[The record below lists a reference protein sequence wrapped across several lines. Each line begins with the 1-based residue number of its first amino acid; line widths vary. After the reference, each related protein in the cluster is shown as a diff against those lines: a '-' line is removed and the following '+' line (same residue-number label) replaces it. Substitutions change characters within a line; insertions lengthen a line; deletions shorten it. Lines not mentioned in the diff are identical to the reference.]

1 MRFARTFATVATI
14 VASLVA
20 VVPTAVVARETEPA
34 WLALRAGAHAR
45 VDVALWAT
53 ADEPEAALTASP
65 TSLASD
71 LTADVSRPGDVVYEP
86 VGVRVR
92 IVRTFPGSH
101 IVLVHGI
108 ERRFQAYARVE
119 RIVVEIPAGT
129 HLRAAGGFGGFADFY
144 PTLATPSTRAER
156 LATGSDLIALGLA
169 AAPFDPGSAD
179 LVRVR
184 VRVRTGNLRGR
195 EGFVAVAY
203 VGLPVASVGP
213 QSEVAE
219 RACSCR
225 LVQFGG
231 AP

>member
-1 MRFARTFATVATI
+1 MIATFATI
-14 VASLVA
+14 VASLAAVA
-20 VVPTAVVARETEPA
+20 PTAARARETEPT
-34 WLALRAGAHAR
+34 WLALRAGAYAR

-65 TSLASD
+65 ASLASD

-101 IVLVHGI
+101 VVLVHGVD
-108 ERRFQAYARVE
+108 RRFEAYARVE
-119 RIVVEIPAGT
+119 RVVAEIPAGT

-144 PTLATPSTRAER
+144 PTLATRSSRAER
-156 LATGSDLIALGLA
+156 LATGSDLTALGLA
-169 AAPFDPGSAD
+169 AAPFDSGSAD
-179 LVRVR
+179 LVRVH

-203 VGLPVASVGP
+203 VGLPAARVGAEG
-213 QSEVAE
+213 EVAE
-219 RACSCR
+219 RACRCR
-225 LVQFGG
+225 LVQFGS